1 PLGIHREARRHRDR
15 SHRAAAHV
23 LDVLR
28 PSVHSAA
35 AACVRRAA
43 RPQARR
49 APSDGLARQ
58 HGLDGRPVRRG
69 TAHADP
75 GDADDAARRARRRAR
90 RRRLPAGRRVRFRG
104 SARGA
109 RRRECV
115 AGPAWHVARP
125 GAVRREGTRARG
137 ALRRELRHALPGCR
151 RVRSSGGPEHLTVP
165 APWRVAILTVLPRIA
180 QGYAELVRALGHEPV
195 CVITPRRG
203 KPGGAPMP
211 FAAEHVA
218 DDLESMDV
226 LFPAAKHSLPR
237 LLRAYDLDLALC
249 TGYPWLITQEAI
261 DVPRLGIVNGHPSL
275 LPRYRGPYPI
285 AWAIRNGETEIGLS
299 YHFMDASFDTGNL
312 LAQARVPVADDET
325 GETLFE
331 KFPAIAA
338 GLLGTVFERLA
349 AGDRGD
355 PQEGGEYQSAFE
367 EEYRHVDPAAT
378 AAEVHR
384 QVRAWSFMP
393 PIADRGPVVERD
405 GGAIRI
411 VRSSLCEVEGAE
423 RLDCADGPLWIVE
436 SEPAS

>member
-1 PLGIHREARRHRDR
+1 
-15 SHRAAAHV
+15 
-23 LDVLR
+23 
-28 PSVHSAA
+28 
-35 AACVRRAA
+35 
-43 RPQARR
+43 
-49 APSDGLARQ
+49 
-58 HGLDGRPVRRG
+58 
-69 TAHADP
+69 
-75 GDADDAARRARRRAR
+75 
-90 RRRLPAGRRVRFRG
+90 
-104 SARGA
+104 
-109 RRRECV
+109 
-115 AGPAWHVARP
+115 
-125 GAVRREGTRARG
+125 
-137 ALRRELRHALPGCR
+137 
-151 RVRSSGGPEHLTVP
+151 
-165 APWRVAILTVLPRIA
+165 
-180 QGYAELVRALGHEPV
+180 
-195 CVITPRRG
+195 
-203 KPGGAPMP
+203 MP